1 LKQRTPEISQ
11 PLWVG
16 AIHNY
21 VHDLNKGVG
30 HHPCL
35 DDELFL
41 PHNGVDGIFSTRP
54 RPVLQFFLCNP
65 AILPDTVTFRTGLV
79 LAITVAVV
87 VAVLLLSG
95 AAFLTARNNNPL
107 LPAADNA
114 LTTAAQKVALGYQFG
129 STTATLGQVIDSS
142 GAVVAGGGLPV
153 TDQVRRVA
161 GGLAPT
167 FFTTVTV
174 DANQERELV
183 EHLPPGTPVAG
194 GSLVQGGALQIATSL
209 PASSNLTPL
218 ALLLG
223 ALALVAI
230 LLAVVLGWLVART
243 VSLNR

>member
-1 LKQRTPEISQ
+1 
-11 PLWVG
+11 
-16 AIHNY
+16 
-21 VHDLNKGVG
+21 
-30 HHPCL
+30 
-35 DDELFL
+35 
-41 PHNGVDGIFSTRP
+41 
-54 RPVLQFFLCNP
+54 
-65 AILPDTVTFRTGLV
+65 VTFRTGLV

-107 LPAADNA
+107 LPEADNS
-114 LTTAAQKVALGYQFG
+114 LTAAAEKIALGYQWG
-129 STTATLGQVIDSS
+129 STTATQGQVIDSS
-142 GAVVAGGGLPV
+142 GSVIAGGGLPV

-161 GGLAPT
+161 GGLAPR
-167 FFTTVTV
+167 FFTTVTL

-183 EHLPPGTPVAG
+183 EHLPPGTRVVG
-194 GSLVQGGALQIATSL
+194 GLLVQGGALQIATQL
-209 PASSNLTPL
+209 PASSSNLTPL